1 MSRWCRPSFSCGP
14 QLCISRTDADDERT
28 IVRATALIFI
38 TVLFAVPGW
47 SKQLPRYALILS
59 DPAPIQARAQGGRPA
74 VEAAQVKVVAAQESV
89 KAELRARG
97 FAVTGSAHT
106 LLNAIFVAAAP
117 ESVDQ
122 LKSIAGVRQVARLG
136 RFHLKLDHAV
146 QLINVAAAYSLL
158 GGTSNAGAGIKIGMI
173 DTGITAAHPAFQDSS
188 LTPPSGFPI
197 CQIDF
202 IVPGGSI
209 QKVDC
214 TAANPTLGLPIC
226 SSASCEFTNNKVI
239 VARSYVPLLNMSL
252 LNGGTDPSAA
262 TSRPDDNSPR
272 DRIGHGTATAMAAAG
287 VTNTGPSDTIT
298 GVAPKAFLGSYK
310 VFGSTGVNDFT
321 SGDVVIQ
328 ALEDAMNDGMDI
340 VSLSLGG
347 PALAAPLDAG
357 SVCGDVCDTE
367 SQAVQNAVANGMVV
381 VVAAGNQGETG
392 LLSTAA
398 LNTMD
403 SPADAPYAI
412 AVAATTNSHTWGNE
426 ITVNGLGSFLGQ
438 FGDGPM
444 PTTTVTGQLGDIAN
458 VGDPLGCTAPPAGS
472 LSGLIA
478 LIGRGTCTFIVKI
491 QSLETA
497 GAVGAI
503 VYNNPG
509 DDTLLEMGG
518 LNGTSIPAIFIGYD
532 NGETIRTYLKGNP
545 QATVSISPNLSAV
558 NVMTYNQVAPF
569 SSHGPVIGT
578 GALKPDVA
586 AVGVDLYLAG
596 ESYDP
601 NGELY
606 TPTGY
611 LVSQGTSFSTP
622 QVAGIAAMVKQQ
634 NPGLSAIQIRSSVIN
649 TATQALTE
657 NGNPASVL
665 AVGAGL
671 ANAGAAVA
679 NTLIVTPTNASF
691 GIISSTADLPQTVQ
705 FTLTNIGATTLN
717 LSVAIN
723 RRTAETTAR
732 TSIDQPNLTLAPGQ
746 TSTNGLNVMLS
757 GTPPAPGVYEGFVTI
772 TGAPNPVNIPYLYL
786 VPDGVPNNIIS
797 VAGDADDGT
806 VGMQS
811 EGGYVVLQVID
822 QYGVPIPNQA
832 VNFTVASGGGQLTP
846 ACITT
851 CTRATISN
859 TDAFGQAAAGMVL
872 GPNPGN
878 NVYTATVGAL
888 TASFTATGIAQPSI
902 LANGAVNAAN
912 YANQPFAPGSYIALF
927 GNNLAPSTTI
937 YSTRYLPLSLNQ
949 VTVSFDN
956 PNLSVAGH
964 VEFVSPGQVNVQVPW
979 ELQGQTAVQVKVSVG
994 DSSGVLYTMPLGT
1007 YSPAFFEIPS
1017 GGQNIAAALDQ
1028 NNNVVTTTNPV
1039 AQGSVVQLFLNGL
1052 GPVTNQ
1058 PASGGPAPPGPSF
1071 AETTTTPVVRI
1082 GGVVVPDSD
1091 IQFSGLTP
1099 GNAGLY
1105 QINAVVP
1112 NTGAG
1117 PQSITVTIG
1126 GVASPS
1132 SMIPVH

>member
-1 MSRWCRPSFSCGP
+1 MRN
-14 QLCISRTDADDERT
+14 
-28 IVRATALIFI
+28 VALILI
-38 TVLFAVPGW
+38 TVLFAIPGW

-59 DPAPIQARAQGGRPA
+59 DPAPIEARAQGGKTA
-74 VEAAQVKVVAAQESV
+74 VEAAQTKVLAAQETV
-89 KAELRARG
+89 KTELRARG

-106 LLNAIFVAAAP
+106 LLNAVFVAAGP

-146 QLINVAAAYSLL
+146 QLINVAGAYSLL

-173 DTGITAAHPAFQDSS
+173 DTGITATHPAFQDSS

-197 CQIDF
+197 CRIDF
-202 IVPGGSI
+202 IVPGGTT
-209 QKVDC
+209 QWVDC
-214 TAANPTLGLPIC
+214 TASNSTLGLPIC

-239 VARSYVPLLNMSL
+239 VARSYVPLLNTSL

-262 TSRPDDNSPR
+262 HSRPDDNSPR
-272 DRIGHGTATAMAAAG
+272 DRIGHGTATSMAAAG

-328 ALEDAMNDGMDI
+328 AVEDAFNDGMDI
-340 VSLSLGG
+340 ASLSLGG
-347 PALAAPLDAG
+347 PALVPPLDTG
-357 SVCGDVCDTE
+357 RVCGAPSPEDQCDPE
-367 SQAVQNAVANGMVV
+367 AQAVQTAVANGMVV
-381 VVAAGNQGETG
+381 VVAAGNEGETG
-392 LLSTAA
+392 LLTTSA

-403 SPADAPYAI
+403 SPADAPNAI
-412 AVAATTNSHTWGNE
+412 AVAATTNSHNWGNAV
-426 ITVNGLGSFLGQ
+426 TVNGLGSYLGQ

-444 PTTTVTGQLGDIAN
+444 PTTTITGPLGDIGN

-478 LIGRGTCTFIVKI
+478 LVGRGTCTFLQKI
-491 QSLETA
+491 QSAETA
-497 GAVGAI
+497 GAAGAI

-509 DDTLLEMGG
+509 DDTLVVMGG

-532 NGETIRTYLKGNP
+532 DGQTIKTYLKSNP
-545 QATVSISPNLSAV
+545 RATVGISPNLSAV
-558 NVMTYNQVAPF
+558 NDTTYNQVAPF
-569 SSHGPVIGT
+569 SSWGPVIGT

-634 NPGLSAIQIRSSVIN
+634 NPNLSAIQIRSSVIN
-649 TATQALTE
+649 TATQNLTV

-671 ANAGAAVA
+671 ANAGFAVA
-679 NTLIVTPTNASF
+679 NTLIVTPTSASF
-691 GIISSTADLPQTVQ
+691 GVSSTTTLPVTVP
-705 FTLTNIGATTLN
+705 FTLTNIGSRTLN

-723 RRTAETTAR
+723 RRTAETTAH
-732 TSIDQPNLTLAPGQ
+732 TSINQPNLTLTAGQ
-746 TSTNGLNVMLS
+746 TSTNLSLMLS
-757 GTPPAPGVYEGFVTI
+757 GTAPAPGIYEGFVTI
-772 TGAPNPVNIPYLYL
+772 TGAPNPINIPYLYL
-786 VPDGVPNNIIS
+786 VPDGVPNNLIS
-797 VAGDADDGT
+797 VAGDACDGT
-806 VGMQS
+806 VDEQS
-811 EGGYVVLQVID
+811 EGGFVILQVID
-822 QYGVPIPNQA
+822 QYGVPVPNKA
-832 VNFTVASGGGQLTP
+832 VTFTVASGGGQLTP
-846 ACITT
+846 ECITT
-851 CTRATISN
+851 CTAATVSN
-859 TDAFGQAAAGMVL
+859 TDAFGQAAAEMVL

-912 YANQPFAPGSYIALF
+912 YANQPFAPGAYVALF
-927 GNNLAPSTTI
+927 GNNLAPSTSI
-937 YSTRYLPLSLNQ
+937 YSTPYLPLSLNQ

-979 ELQGQTAVQVKVSVG
+979 ELQGQTAVQVKVSLG

-1058 PASGGPAPPGPSF
+1058 PASGDPAPTSPL
-1071 AETTTTPVVRI
+1071 ARTTTNPVVTI
-1082 GGVVVPDSD
+1082 GGMVVPDSN

-1117 PQSITVTIG
+1117 LQSITVTIG
-1126 GVASPS
+1126 GVASPATLL
-1132 SMIPVH
+1132 PVH

>member
-1 MSRWCRPSFSCGP
+1 MRNF
-14 QLCISRTDADDERT
+14 
-28 IVRATALIFI
+28 ALVFI

-47 SKQLPRYALILS
+47 SRELPHYALILS
-59 DPAPIQARAQGGRPA
+59 DPAPIEARAQGGKPA
-74 VEAAQVKVVAAQESV
+74 VEAARTKVTAAQESV

-97 FAVTGSAHT
+97 FAVTGSSNT
-106 LLNAIFVAAAP
+106 LLNAVFVAAAP

-122 LKSIAGVRQVARLG
+122 LKTIAGVRQVARLG
-136 RFHLKLDHAV
+136 RFHLKLDKAV
-146 QLINVAAAYSLL
+146 QLINVAGAYSLL

-173 DTGITAAHPAFQDSS
+173 DTGITATHPAFQDSS

-202 IVPGGSI
+202 VMPGGAI
-209 QKVDC
+209 KPVDC
-214 TAANPTLGLPIC
+214 TASNSTLGLPIC

-252 LNGGTDPSAA
+252 LNGVATASAA
-262 TSRPDDNSPR
+262 TSRPDDYSPR
-272 DRIGHGTATAMAAAG
+272 DRIGHGTATAMAAGG

-310 VFGSTGVNDFT
+310 VFGSPGVNDFT
-321 SGDVVIQ
+321 SGDVMIQ
-328 ALEDAMNDGMDI
+328 ALEDAFNDGMDI
-340 VSLSLGG
+340 ASLSLGG
-347 PALAAPLDAG
+347 PALFGPLDAG
-357 SVCGDVCDTE
+357 RVCGAPSPEDLCDPE
-367 SQAVQNAVANGMVV
+367 ASAVQTAVTNGMVV
-381 VVAAGNQGETG
+381 VVAAGNEGETG

-398 LNTMD
+398 LNTMS
-403 SPADAPYAI
+403 SPADAPNAI
-412 AVAATTNSHTWGNE
+412 AVAATTNSHTWGNAV
-426 ITVNGLGSFLGQ
+426 TVNGLGSYLGQ

-444 PTTTVTGQLGDIAN
+444 PKTLLMGPLGDIAN

-478 LIGRGTCTFIVKI
+478 LVGRGTCTFLQKI

-509 DDTLLEMGG
+509 DDTLLVMGA
-518 LNGTSIPAIFIGYD
+518 LNGTLIPAIFIGYD
-532 NGETIRTYLKGNP
+532 DGQTIRTYLKSNP
-545 QATVSISPNLSAV
+545 HAIVGISPNLSAQPV
-558 NVMTYNQVAPF
+558 TTYNQVAPF

-596 ESYDP
+596 QSYDP

-606 TPTGY
+606 SPTGY

-622 QVAGIAAMVKQQ
+622 QVAGIAALVKQQ
-634 NPGLSAIQIRSSVIN
+634 NPNLSAIQIRSSVIN

-679 NTLIVTPTNASF
+679 NTLIVTPTSASF
-691 GIISSTADLPQTVQ
+691 GIVRSTTTLPITVPL
-705 FTLTNIGATTLN
+705 TLTNIGTTTLN
-717 LSVAIN
+717 LSAAIN
-723 RRTAETTAR
+723 RRTTETTAH
-732 TSIDQPNLTLAPGQ
+732 TSINLPNLTLTPGQ
-746 TSTNGLNVMLS
+746 TNTNLSLMLS
-757 GTPPAPGVYEGFVTI
+757 GTPPAPGIYEGFVTI

-786 VPDGVPNNIIS
+786 VPDGVPNNLIS
-797 VAGDADDGT
+797 VAGDSCDGT
-806 VGMQS
+806 VDEQS
-811 EGGYVVLQVID
+811 EGGFVVVQVID
-822 QYGVPIPNQA
+822 QYGVPIANQA
-832 VNFTVASGGGQLTP
+832 VNFAVTSGGGQLTP
-846 ACITT
+846 ACITI
-851 CTRATISN
+851 CTAATVSD
-859 TDAFGQAAAGMVL
+859 TDAFGQAAAEMIL
-872 GPNPGN
+872 GPNPGS
-878 NVYTATVGAL
+878 NVYTASVGSL
-888 TASFTATGIAQPSI
+888 SASFTATGIARPSI

-912 YANQPFAPGSYIALF
+912 YANQPLAPGSYIALF
-927 GNNLAPSTTI
+927 GNNLAPSTSI
-937 YSTRYLPLSLNQ
+937 YSTPYLPISLNQ

-956 PNLSVAGH
+956 PNLSVPGH
-964 VEFVSPGQVNVQVPW
+964 IVFVSQEQINVQVPW
-979 ELQGQTAVQVKVSVG
+979 ELQGQPSVQVKVSVG
-994 DSSGVLYTMPLGT
+994 DSSGVVYTMPLGT

-1017 GGQNIAAALDQ
+1017 GGQNIAAALDE
-1028 NNNVVTTTNPV
+1028 NNNVVTVSNPV

-1058 PASGGPAPPGPSF
+1058 PSSGDPAPSGPSY
-1071 AETTTTPVVRI
+1071 AETTTAPFVRI
-1082 GGVVVPDSD
+1082 GGVPVPDSN

-1117 PQSITVTIG
+1117 VQPITVTIG
-1126 GVASPS
+1126 GVTSPGS
-1132 SMIPVH
+1132 LLPVH